1 MFKHNKLLKEKENR
15 SKDGKSKKKKRRRR
29 KDSDKNSDLQSA
41 KDKESSRKSSDPK
54 LVSQKH
60 IIAGDFLGSV
70 IEGHQR
76 SSYLRRVQPGDD
88 QPLPESRMG
97 MVRSK
102 SVTSGGQ
109 EDRHHHQHH
118 KRTGSGT
125 ESHLQFPGGQKERS
139 DSRFSYN
146 LNK

>member
-15 SKDGKSKKKKRRRR
+15 SKEGKGKKKKRRKR
-29 KDSDKNSDLQSA
+29 KDSDKHPELQSA
-41 KDKESSRKSSDPK
+41 KDKEAARKSSDPR

-88 QPLPESRMG
+88 QPLPESR
-97 MVRSK
+97 VEVTRSK
-102 SVTSGGQ
+102 SVTSGEQERGQ
-109 EDRHHHQHH
+109 HQHH
-118 KRTGSGT
+118 KRTGS
-125 ESHLQFPGGQKERS
+125 EAENHLQFPGGQRDRS
-139 DSRFSYN
+139 ESRFSYN

>member
-1 MFKHNKLLKEKENR
+1 MFKHNMLLKEKENR
-15 SKDGKSKKKKRRRR
+15 PKDGKGKKKKRRRR
-29 KDSDKNSDLQSA
+29 KDSDKKNDSQSA
-41 KDKESSRKSSDPK
+41 KDNESSRKSSDPK
-54 LVSQKH
+54 FVSQKH

-76 SSYLRRVQPGDD
+76 SSYLRRVQPGED

-97 MVRSK
+97 MSRSK
-102 SVTSGGQ
+102 SVEGG
-109 EDRHHHQHH
+109 HHRHH
-118 KRTGSGT
+118 KRTESGA
-125 ESHLQFPGGQKERS
+125 ESHLQFPGTQKERS

>member
-1 MFKHNKLLKEKENR
+1 MYKHNELLKEKENR
-15 SKDGKSKKKKRRRR
+15 SKDGKEKKKKRRRR
-29 KDSDKNSDLQSA
+29 KNSDKMSYSQST
-41 KDKESSRKSSDPK
+41 KDKEESKKSSDPK

-88 QPLPESRMG
+88 QPLPESRVEMT
-97 MVRSK
+97 RSK
-102 SVTSGGQ
+102 SVTSVEQERGQ
-109 EDRHHHQHH
+109 HQHH
-118 KRTGSGT
+118 KRTGS
-125 ESHLQFPGGQKERS
+125 EAENHLQFPGGQRGRS
-139 DSRFSYN
+139 ESRFSYN

>member
-15 SKDGKSKKKKRRRR
+15 PKDGKGKKKKRRRR
-29 KDSDKNSDLQSA
+29 KDSDKNSDSQSA
-41 KDKESSRKSSDPK
+41 KDNEPSGKSSDPK

-76 SSYLRRVQPGDD
+76 SSYLRRVQPGED

-97 MVRSK
+97 MTRSK

-109 EDRHHHQHH
+109 EGHHHRHH
-118 KRTGSGT
+118 KRTGSGA
-125 ESHLQFPGGQKERS
+125 ESHLQFPGSQKERT